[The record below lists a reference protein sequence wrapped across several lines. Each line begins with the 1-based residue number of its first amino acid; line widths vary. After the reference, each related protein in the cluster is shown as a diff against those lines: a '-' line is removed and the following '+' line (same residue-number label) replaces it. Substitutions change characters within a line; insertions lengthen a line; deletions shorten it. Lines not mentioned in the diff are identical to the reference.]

1 MSRPLK
7 LKVQEP
13 RGLTVF
19 QLPDHGFARAV
30 CGGAPQMFLSL
41 NPVEEIA
48 SMYSRSFSV
57 PHRIQSL
64 VLAER
69 HLTVRLFSS
78 QYPQPSLFASEQADS
93 SLLSLDLLTCKPR
106 DLPLSK
112 LTSHLYR
119 LHGKDLEWFNAKNS
133 LVRS

>member
-1 MSRPLK
+1 
-7 LKVQEP
+7 
-13 RGLTVF
+13 
-19 QLPDHGFARAV
+19 
-30 CGGAPQMFLSL
+30 
-41 NPVEEIA
+41 
-48 SMYSRSFSV
+48 MYSRSFSV